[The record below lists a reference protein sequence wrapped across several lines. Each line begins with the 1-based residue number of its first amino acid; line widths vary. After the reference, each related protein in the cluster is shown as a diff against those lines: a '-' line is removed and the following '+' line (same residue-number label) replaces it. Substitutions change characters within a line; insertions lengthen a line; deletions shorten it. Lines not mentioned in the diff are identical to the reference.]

1 MAWFT
6 RSLTHPKSWVRV
18 VEEGLS
24 RGAATLDW
32 ASTFSVAEWDSGLR
46 FEGALAEIVTPIHG
60 ESLQLT
66 DHSFDVVIAGATHK
80 SSAEEALRVA
90 TQAIG
95 ICQTADK
102 QTSWRSRTRTA
113 PGSSSVS
120 ILIPTFDAAD
130 HLERCFRSLHETL
143 RPLQSRSRSS

>member
-1 MAWFT
+1 MEL
-6 RSLTHPKSWVRV
+6 R
-18 VEEGLS
+18 LS
-24 RGAATLDW
+24 TGRQP
-32 ASTFSVAEWDSGLR
+32 SVAEWDSGLL

-95 ICQTADK
+95 ICQ
-102 QTSWRSRTRTA
+102 
-113 PGSSSVS
+113 SS
-120 ILIPTFDAAD
+120 D
-130 HLERCFRSLHETL
+130 ERAH
-143 RPLQSRSRSS
+143 SRSSNSNRARNLHPSRS